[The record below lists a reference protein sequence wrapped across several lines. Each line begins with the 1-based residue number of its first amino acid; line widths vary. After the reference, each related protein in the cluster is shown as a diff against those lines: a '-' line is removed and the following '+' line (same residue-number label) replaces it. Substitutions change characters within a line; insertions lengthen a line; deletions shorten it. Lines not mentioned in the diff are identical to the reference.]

1 MRRNV
6 CVTEEGFNKGNPKK
20 KSHFFDTLLAH
31 VMSPRLGGTDLWLC
45 CTRLMKDLPVLHFGE
60 TAGLRKRVILG
71 HRATAEQ
78 GLTPVPETPP
88 GCQMDLFFKRGVGQN
103 KPQAGPLTNLW
114 FREIYFYMALKFV
127 LVMQQ
132 SHPEH

>member
-6 CVTEEGFNKGNPKK
+6 CVTEEGFNTANEKK

-31 VMSPRLGGTDLWLC
+31 VMPPRLGGTDLWLC
-45 CTRLMKDLPVLHFGE
+45 RTRQMKDLPVLHFGE

-88 GCQMDLFFKRGVGQN
+88 GCQMDLFFKRGSLT
-103 KPQAGPLTNLW
+103 KQAPDGTT
-114 FREIYFYMALKFV
+114 EKIYGSEEYVFTW
-127 LVMQQ
+127 
-132 SHPEH
+132 P